1 MKYNIVDVDGGY
13 WIELLE
19 EPFEGIR
26 YSYGKV
32 EFVEP
37 KTEDGDATLKFDYSV
52 YDQRLVLQLENDIQF
67 HKVIGDILVGLIEKQ
82 LATNEIVYTG
92 GTDEG

>member
-1 MKYNIVDVDGGY
+1 MKYNVVTVDDQY

-32 EFVEP
+32 EFIDPEL
-37 KTEDGDATLKFDYSV
+37 EGDDATLKFDYNV
-52 YDQRLVLQLENDIQF
+52 YDQRLVLQLSEDTLFQQT
-67 HKVIGDILVGLIEKQ
+67 IGDILVELIEKQ
-82 LATNEIVYTG
+82 LAANEIVYTG